1 MDKVGYNSNE
11 SFERLQALLHYVCDK
26 AEDPSVLGRVK
37 LNKVPW
43 YADTIAFMIMGKS
56 ITGERY
62 IKRQFGPVPAKFVPA
77 LRKLEE
83 DGKIVKGKVTV
94 FNLTKHEFTSRI
106 TPDLSKFTADELQI
120 INQAYEHVCLR
131 NTGKSISNET
141 HNHIWEHAE
150 IGEEIP
156 LETVFATQFAEITET
171 DVDWAKQELEV
182 AKAA

>member
-1 MDKVGYNSNE
+1 MDKVTYNSSE

-26 AEDPSVLGRVK
+26 AEDPKELGRVK

-43 YADTIAFMIMGKS
+43 YADTIAYMIRGSS

-83 DGKIVKGKVTV
+83 DGKIVKGKLTV
-94 FNLTKHEFTSRI
+94 FNLTKHEFTSRE
-106 TPDLSKFTADELQI
+106 TPDLSKFTAEELEI
-120 INQAYEHVCLR
+120 INQAYDHVCLK
-131 NTGKSISNET
+131 NTAKSISNET
-141 HNHIWEHAE
+141 HNHIWQYAE

-156 LETVFATQFAEITET
+156 LQTVFATQFAEITE
-171 DVDWAKQELEV
+171 DDMAWARSELEE